1 MRLAGSAESG
11 GGDLGGACRSGA
23 AGAGGPVV
31 GFSPLSSVEMV
42 SGQISQ
48 LSPSSFQ
55 VFFSR

>member
-1 MRLAGSAESG
+1 LLDLPSRAVEISVERVAGRG
-11 GGDLGGACRSGA
+11 GA

-42 SGQISQ
+42 SGANFSIVPFEFS
-48 LSPSSFQ
+48 